1 MPRYDT
7 SHQIFDDAVGGTS
20 VKLRKLISY
29 ITSRC
34 EPTSLVQKVAS
45 QCREACLKRL
55 RFLFGYG
62 IPFKRF
68 SSTNMDDLAAV
79 SSLRIGAK
87 DKWQCLYYDQY
98 TPCSL
103 HLWFTWRYAKVLLI
117 WEHSSVVSF
126 YGFFTRDGFDVWIH
140 KSVCWKKGCFHS
152 KVFLRI

>member
-1 MPRYDT
+1 MRLTSTEKQHLYFVCAYLVCALRPLKPAKSLIHLSLLALLAMQDGISLKMPRYDT

-20 VKLRKLISY
+20 VELRKLISY

-45 QCREACLKRL
+45 QCREVCLKRL

-87 DKWQCLYYDQY
+87 DK
-98 TPCSL
+98 
-103 HLWFTWRYAKVLLI
+103 
-117 WEHSSVVSF
+117 
-126 YGFFTRDGFDVWIH
+126 
-140 KSVCWKKGCFHS
+140 
-152 KVFLRI
+152 